1 MKSNPD
7 KCHFICT
14 TNDTIN
20 VIVEKQIIVN
30 SKCEKLLRLK
40 FNYRPIF
47 HAHIYDICKKSGLK
61 LSTLSRIAPYMDSS

>member
-47 HAHIYDICKKSGLK
+47 NAHIYDICKKSGLD
-61 LSTLSRIAPYMDSS
+61 LSALSRIAPYMDSS